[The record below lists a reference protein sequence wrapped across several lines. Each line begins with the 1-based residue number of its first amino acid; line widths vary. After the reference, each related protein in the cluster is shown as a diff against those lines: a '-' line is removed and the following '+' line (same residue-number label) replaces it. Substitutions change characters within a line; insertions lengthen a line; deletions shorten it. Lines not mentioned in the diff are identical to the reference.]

1 MIHLN
6 DAGHINNGNEII
18 TPGFTTAQWQKM
30 EEFLTKANEIGLL
43 EENEFEAV
51 KQAIQCEDAII
62 PALFNRSNKN
72 LRTFTNLLKKK
83 VWELLNDETPRRIK
97 SVKTTTTRS
106 SETDPLYQARES
118 QGSRRSSAFNQRRRT
133 SKLSIRT
140 RPATGTDFHGFNIAD
155 EAQKVATE
163 TENASAAPNPRSRTN
178 SSRPVSTMAG
188 SRIEIHDPSSN
199 QPPDPK
205 PRLGSRP
212 TSLFLGSKQDIHG
225 SQAHMDPKS
234 KPTSRP
240 ASLFISSRPTSLF
253 LDKRSVKG
261 SVDQVS
267 SSVNHSQ
274 RLAPSP
280 QGSAMNSMRPSIV
293 TSRSM
298 EYPQHCPELDAAIAA
313 ISESA
318 ENSRAGSRASTR
330 PSSAI
335 FPSHMIRIEP
345 PTPRESTFGERKP
358 EESGTVKAALVLS
371 SVAESSAM
379 PSEDNLPLSQLQSQ
393 TPSQMTEKSVGVEL
407 KPLELKPASTLS
419 MPNVLS
425 IVEPSTLSSA
435 SVTSL
440 KKASSVQDNTTTVQI
455 VVPVGVRKSSSFSG
469 SQKLTALDIIAED
482 SEGTP
487 QIPQTR
493 SFEAPP
499 SQKQPKKDITKSEGS
514 LSVTA
519 SAPPPK
525 LRGKPVVPAVVVPPP
540 KEEPAKAIE
549 PAVNSYE
556 VTNAAVPIPMIV
568 MVHPSETEIVVDL
581 SANATNTVPQQQS
594 QQITEESSGNLVPK
608 PPSSLSPI
616 SPVSP
621 KPRFRRASN
630 ISEKSSPTS
639 PNPVHPDI
647 PRPANKE

>member
-6 DAGHINNGNEII
+6 DVGHINNGNEII

-83 VWELLNDETPRRIK
+83 VWELLNDETPSRIK

-133 SKLSIRT
+133 SKLSTRT
-140 RPATGTDFHGFNIAD
+140 RPATGTDFHGFNVAD
-155 EAQKVATE
+155 EAQKVA

-178 SSRPVSTMAG
+178 SFRPVSTMAG

-253 LDKRSVKG
+253 LDKRSAKG

-267 SSVNHSQ
+267 SNVNHSQ

-313 ISESA
+313 IPESA

-335 FPSHMIRIEP
+335 FPSHMIRIEA
-345 PTPRESTFGERKP
+345 PTPRESTYGERKP
-358 EESGTVKAALVLS
+358 EESGTVKAAPVLS

-393 TPSQMTEKSVGVEL
+393 TSSQMTEKSVAVEL

-419 MPNVLS
+419 MPNVMS
-425 IVEPSTLSSA
+425 IVEPSTLSST
-435 SVTSL
+435 SETSL
-440 KKASSVQDNTTTVQI
+440 KKASSVQDNTATVQI

-469 SQKLTALDIIAED
+469 SQKLKALDIIAED

-514 LSVTA
+514 LSVTT
-519 SAPPPK
+519 SVPPPK
-525 LRGKPVVPAVVVPPP
+525 LRGKHVVPAVVVPPP
-540 KEEPAKAIE
+540 KEERSKVVEPVETSKEAI
-549 PAVNSYE
+549 
-556 VTNAAVPIPMIV
+556 NAAVPIPMIV
-568 MVHPSETEIVVDL
+568 MVHQSETEIVVDL
-581 SANATNTVPQQQS
+581 SANATATVPQQQS
-594 QQITEESSGNLVPK
+594 QQITEEFSGKLVPK

-630 ISEKSSPTS
+630 ISENSSPTS